1 MSLSPQSG
9 SRRSGSDR
17 IGGVV
22 LVRNKKL
29 SVMDVLAVARGE
41 GEGFAQVVLEGD
53 WELRCRASHDYLR
66 GILEK
71 TVGKD
76 ESSLEAVA
84 GAGVGGGADRESAN
98 RALIYGV
105 TTGFGNNKNKPL
117 KSLEDAR
124 RMQVNLLRSHAV
136 GVGDPLPVEVVRAMI
151 LLRIRSFMEGH
162 SAVRPELVR
171 FLVEM
176 LNRRIHPWIP
186 AQGSVGASGDL
197 CPMAHLAL
205 VLLGEGMIL
214 EEEDPAGDAS
224 AEFQPPGL
232 IHRRCKPAIESL
244 QEAGLAPLETL
255 EPKEGLA
262 LTNGTGLST
271 ALAVIGVWD
280 ARQLLS
286 HANLAAAM
294 SLQALKGC
302 TRAFD
307 SKVHEVRLQPCQ
319 AQVAKQ
325 VMALAA
331 GSPLLDDSGEVQDA
345 YSLRCVPQVHGA
357 CMDAIEHAGE
367 VVEREANAVTDNPL
381 FLLPEHFDD
390 LPRPP
395 HDGYRGCAWEAYS
408 AGNFHAEQMG
418 MTCDH
423 LKVAVAELASI
434 SERRIQ
440 YLLDPHHNRGLPAN
454 LAPHLPPE
462 QQALH
467 SGLMIAQYTAASL
480 VSENKVLAHP
490 ATVDSIPT
498 SANAEDHVSMAPI
511 AGRQLHEM
519 LRNARYVLGIE
530 IMTALRALAL
540 RRIEAGNGN
549 AGAAAQT
556 AGSAASL
563 AGTAS
568 KPVAAVV
575 EVLAR
580 EEEGVRRLLDPRQ
593 GDDLLAPTIWRLE
606 RIIQEGRLLRAI

>member
-1 MSLSPQSG
+1 MPLPSQPG
-9 SRRSGSDR
+9 NRRTGGDR
-17 IGGVV
+17 INGVV

-29 SVMDVLAVARGE
+29 SVRDVLAVARGD
-41 GEGFAQVVLEGD
+41 GEGFAQAVLDGD

-71 TVGKD
+71 TLGKD

-84 GAGVGGGADRESAN
+84 GAGAASEAGRESAN

-117 KSLEDAR
+117 KSLEEAR
-124 RMQVNLLRSHAV
+124 RMQINLLRSHAV

-176 LNRRIHPWIP
+176 LNRRIHPWVP

-205 VLLGEGMIL
+205 VLLGEGMVL
-214 EEEDPAGDAS
+214 EEEDPAGDAL
-224 AEFQPPGL
+224 AEFQGL
-232 IHRRCKPAIESL
+232 IHRRCKPAIEAL
-244 QEAGLAPLETL
+244 KEAGLAPLETL

-271 ALAVIGVWD
+271 ALAALGVWD

-307 SKVHEVRLQPCQ
+307 PKVHEVRLQPCQ
-319 AQVAKQ
+319 ARVAEQ

-357 CMDAIEHAGE
+357 CMEAIEHAGE
-367 VVEREANAVTDNPL
+367 VVEREVNAVTDNPL
-381 FLLPEHFDD
+381 FLLPEHFDG

-454 LAPHLPPE
+454 LAPHLPPD

-498 SANAEDHVSMAPI
+498 SANAEDHVSMAPV

-530 IMTALRALAL
+530 IMSALRALAL
-540 RRIEAGNGN
+540 RRIESGDGT
-549 AGAAAQT
+549 AGAAVQA
-556 AGSAASL
+556 AGPAASL

-568 KPVAAVV
+568 RPVAAAV

-580 EEEGVRRLLDPRQ
+580 EMEGVRRLLDPRQ

-606 RIIQEGRLLRAI
+606 RIIRGGRLLRAI